1 VGPGQG
7 KCSHG
12 QPIWYNAAAWRMARL
27 RKEPMV
33 SAARGW
39 GSSVVKG
46 VSAGRRLH
54 RAHKRRR
61 LQGLRK
67 LQGCCAPPYH
77 TCVHASR
84 YLSSTAGLPIC
95 FLLDACTPILRTA
108 MPFVRCAVLYCEQ
121 VRPRGSPQR
130 SVQSQGHHCRP
141 RSYAYTSTCI
151 RAGGERGGAAGA
163 GHMPPG

>member
-67 LQGCCAPPYH
+67 LQGCCAPPLSYVRACFEVPLIH
-77 TCVHASR
+77 SWPSNLLLTGCLHAHPAYR
-84 YLSSTAGLPIC
+84 YALCALC
-95 FLLDACTPILRTA
+95 CALL
-108 MPFVRCAVLYCEQ
+108 
-121 VRPRGSPQR
+121 
-130 SVQSQGHHCRP
+130 
-141 RSYAYTSTCI
+141 
-151 RAGGERGGAAGA
+151 
-163 GHMPPG
+163 